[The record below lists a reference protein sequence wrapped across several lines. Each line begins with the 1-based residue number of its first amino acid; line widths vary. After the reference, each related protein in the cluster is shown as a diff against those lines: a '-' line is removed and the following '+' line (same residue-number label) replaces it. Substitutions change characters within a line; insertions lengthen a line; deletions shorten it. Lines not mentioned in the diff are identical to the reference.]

1 MTAQV
6 STSSEEVL
14 KIENLRAGYGDLMV
28 IHGLSL
34 SVNNGECV
42 ALLGPNGAGKSTVMK
57 VIGGALPIVS
67 GVVELKGSQGAK
79 DRINDIGWAPE
90 GRQLFGDFTV
100 RDNLLL
106 SARAAGQAQNF
117 NDSLEQCIELFPMLG
132 QRLKTK
138 AGSLSGGQQ
147 QMVAI
152 ARALVRRPK
161 ILLLDEPSMG
171 IAPIVLESI
180 TDVLA
185 KLREQGMTILIA
197 EQRVK
202 WLTGLLDRACF
213 IQHGEIIRMGNR
225 ESLVDHELMQNMYL
239 GA

>member
-6 STSSEEVL
+6 SASSQEVL
-14 KIENLRAGYGDLMV
+14 KVENLRAGYGDLMV
-28 IHGLSL
+28 IHGLNL
-34 SVNNGECV
+34 TVGQGECV

-57 VIGGALPIVS
+57 VIGGALPIAS
-67 GVVELKGSQGAK
+67 GEVQLKDAQGAK
-79 DRINDIGWAPE
+79 DRINDIGWVPE
-90 GRQLFGDFTV
+90 GRHLFGDFTV

-106 SARAAGQAQNF
+106 SARAAGQAKLF
-117 NDSLEQCIELFPMLG
+117 SESLEQCVDLFPMLG
-132 QRLKTK
+132 ERLKTR

-171 IAPIVLESI
+171 LAPLVLESI
-180 TDVLA
+180 NEVLT
-185 KLREQGMTILIA
+185 KLRKQGMTTLIA
-197 EQRVK
+197 EQRVT
-202 WLTGLLDRACF
+202 WLAGLLDRVCF
-213 IQHGEIIRMGNR
+213 IQHGEIIKTGTR
-225 ESLVDHELMQNMYL
+225 ELLSDRELMRNMYL